1 MPTISTFYGIVIVMY
16 FSNHY
21 PPHFH
26 ARYGEHI
33 AEIAI
38 SDGVV
43 LEGALPRSALRPV

>member
-16 FSNHY
+16 FNNHN

-38 SDGVV
+38 SSGVV